1 MTSFLVDPVC
11 MTCMTPFGAER
22 VLIVGA
28 VFLSIFIDA
37 PTLDAGVTKHVMMQ
51 DSSVIQTADRQS
63 RSRLCDAG
71 RGVVHQFRGE
81 DGVDN
86 WSGPLNFPTPERA
99 HNRITVASP
108 NGLPPLGSASIKVEI
123 KPGDPQWRNDS
134 GKGPKR
140 RAEFSWND
148 WKFEG
153 GKEGWVGAAFYLP
166 SNPMEDNSGT
176 AIFQLHNFPDKGTLW
191 NLFTWNGRL
200 RSTNDPL
207 GDLMDIDIAPYLDRW
222 TRMVVNF
229 KPSTKED
236 GFIRMWL
243 DDQLVVER
251 QGMTK
256 ESGSQ
261 GPYLKHGL
269 YFWGYDKFDDDKH
282 AIAYFDNLRI
292 GDETS
297 SYGSVNPAC
306 W

>member
-1 MTSFLVDPVC
+1 MQGSPV
-11 MTCMTPFGAER
+11 AER
-22 VLIVGA
+22 QDRP
-28 VFLSIFIDA
+28 SQ
-37 PTLDAGVTKHVMMQ
+37 GVV
-51 DSSVIQTADRQS
+51 
-63 RSRLCDAG
+63 CDASG
-71 RGVVHQFRGE
+71 GIVHQFRGE

-86 WSGPLNFPTPERA
+86 WSGPLNFPTPEKT
-99 HNRITVASP
+99 HNRITIASP
-108 NGLPPLGSASIKVEI
+108 EGLAPSGRASIKVEI
-123 KPGDPQWRNDS
+123 KPGDPQWSEDS

-166 SNPMEDNSGT
+166 SDPMEDNNGT
-176 AIFQLHNFPDKGTLW
+176 AIFQLHNFPEKGTLW
-191 NLFTWNGRL
+191 NLFTWDGRL

-207 GDLMDIDIAPYLDRW
+207 GDLMDVDITPYLDRW

-229 KPSTKED
+229 KPSTKTD

-243 DDQLVVER
+243 DDELVVDR
-251 QGMTK
+251 TGITK
-256 ESGSQ
+256 ESGSE

-269 YFWGYDKFDDDKH
+269 YFWGYDKFDDQKH
-282 AIAYFDNLRI
+282 AVAYFDNLRI